1 VGGMEAAAGMVV
13 DGTAAVGMEDGMA
26 AAGTEDG
33 GVAGAV
39 GVVAGTEA
47 GGMEEVG
54 GPDMATAGMV
64 LVILIGA
71 GTVAVGG
78 RVGAADT
85 GAADGGVVSTEA
97 GTAVTGVSRS
107 RVFFRAAC
115 FQRWLAST
123 DPGSSILKSARHR
136 RRQEIRF
143 SGLDPYIWIS
153 LSGFSPRRKSYA
165 LRLGQLF
172 GKY

>member
-13 DGTAAVGMEDGMA
+13 AGTA

-33 GVAGAV
+33 TAAGMEDGGVAGVV
-39 GVVAGTEA
+39 GTAGV
-47 GGMEEVG
+47 GMEGVG

-71 GTVAVGG
+71 GTAAVGG

-107 RVFFRAAC
+107 RF
-115 FQRWLAST
+115 L
-123 DPGSSILKSARHR
+123 SSRLLSAVAR
-136 RRQEIRF
+136 I
-143 SGLDPYIWIS
+143 D
-153 LSGFSPRRKSYA
+153 
-165 LRLGQLF
+165 
-172 GKY
+172 

>member
-1 VGGMEAAAGMVV
+1 MGGMEAAAGMVV

-54 GPDMATAGMV
+54 GPDMATAGTV

-78 RVGAADT
+78 RV

>member
-1 VGGMEAAAGMVV
+1 MGGMEAAAGMVV

-39 GVVAGTEA
+39 GVVA
-47 GGMEEVG
+47 GMEEVG

>member
-1 VGGMEAAAGMVV
+1 MGGMEAAAGMVV
-13 DGTAAVGMEDGMA
+13 DGTAAVGMEDGTA

-71 GTVAVGG
+71 GTAAVGG
-78 RVGAADT
+78 RV

-107 RVFFRAAC
+107 R
-115 FQRWLAST
+115 
-123 DPGSSILKSARHR
+123 
-136 RRQEIRF
+136 
-143 SGLDPYIWIS
+143 S
-153 LSGFSPRRKSYA
+153 LSS
-165 LRLGQLF
+165 RLLSAVARID
-172 GKY
+172 

>member
-71 GTVAVGG
+71 GTAAVGG

-107 RVFFRAAC
+107 GFFSEP
-115 FQRWLAST
+115 LA
-123 DPGSSILKSARHR
+123 
-136 RRQEIRF
+136 F
-143 SGLDPYIWIS
+143 SGGSHRLILVQAFSNPLGIDVDKKAGSAGWIRIF
-153 LSGFSPRRKSYA
+153 GFR
-165 LRLGQLF
+165 
-172 GKY
+172 